1 MSEIIKSK
9 DAVVHATPSALRR
22 ALAIAKD
29 YFVENSNP
37 KIYWI
42 HLSTNAENEY
52 QPHYLASD
60 YIDNAIENEGS
71 GTGAQGPKGDKGDQ
85 GPAGPAGKDGAVGP
99 QGEKG
104 EKGDKGDPGQD
115 GKDGKNADP
124 SELELLK
131 SRVSTLEVLVAQLIQ
146 PTDQVEAQPSEDG
159 TINATKNNN
168 IVSNQSIK
176 GNVTLTGTTNEIS
189 NVTVDADNVKLTL
202 NAK

>member
-1 MSEIIKSK
+1 MNEIIKSK

-22 ALAIAKD
+22 VLAIAKD

-60 YIDNAIENEGS
+60 YIDNAIENGGS
-71 GTGAQGPKGDKGDQ
+71 STGTQGPKGDKGDPGPQ
-85 GPAGPAGKDGAVGP
+85 GPAGP

-104 EKGDKGDPGQD
+104 EKGDPGQD
-115 GKDGKNADP
+115 GKSADP
-124 SELELLK
+124 SELEFLK
-131 SRVSTLEVLVAQLIQ
+131 SRVSALETLVAQLIQ

-159 TINATKNNN
+159 TITATENNN
-168 IVSNQSIK
+168 VVSNQSIK
-176 GNVTLTGTTNEIS
+176 GNVVLTGTTNELK
-189 NVTVDADNVKLTL
+189 NVTVDADNVNINL
-202 NAK
+202 NSI

>member
-60 YIDNAIENEGS
+60 YIDNAIENGGS
-71 GTGAQGPKGDKGDQ
+71 GTGTQGPKGDKGDP
-85 GPAGPAGKDGAVGP
+85 GPAGPTGPEGPAGP
-99 QGEKG
+99 QG
-104 EKGDKGDPGQD
+104 EKGDKGDPGKD

-124 SELELLK
+124 SELESLK
-131 SRVSTLEVLVAQLIQ
+131 SRVLILETLVAQLTQ
-146 PTDQVEAQPSEDG
+146 PTDQIEAQPSEDG
-159 TINATKNNN
+159 TITATENNN

-176 GNVTLTGTTNEIS
+176 GNVVLTGTTNELK
-189 NVTVDADNVKLTL
+189 NVTVDADNVNINLKSI
-202 NAK
+202 

>member
-22 ALAIAKD
+22 VLAIAKD

-42 HLSTNAENEY
+42 HLGTNAENEY

-60 YIDNAIENEGS
+60 YIDNAIENGGS
-71 GTGAQGPKGDKGDQ
+71 GTGTQGPKGDKGDPGPQ
-85 GPAGPAGKDGAVGP
+85 GPAGP

-104 EKGDKGDPGQD
+104 DPGQ
-115 GKDGKNADP
+115 DGKNADP
-124 SELELLK
+124 SELEFLK
-131 SRVSTLEVLVAQLIQ
+131 SRVSALGTLVAQLIQ
-146 PTDQVEAQPSEDG
+146 PADQVEAQPSEDG
-159 TINATKNNN
+159 TITATENNN

-176 GNVTLTGTTNEIS
+176 GNVVLTGMTNELK
-189 NVTVDADNVKLTL
+189 NVTVDADNVNINLKSI
-202 NAK
+202 